1 MLPESIRVG
10 CSPRVYR
17 AFRGTRLSRRAHQ
30 CLGYRH
36 CRCDGPRSSAPVI
49 WPLHPDATAAEIGG
63 SGVVVMDGAVQRGG
77 LHARTVLCPVN
88 DRLVS
93 LAVSSVEGQISGET
107 VADSPWVRVQ
117 VWGCPSGDLGP
128 WPEVRRRARLALASE
143 LVGVSRRIID
153 SAAVH
158 VGSPRGPRREV
169 LSEQAARSSLT
180 HASAKMADVRAL
192 IAACWADGSVEA
204 AERAVAVATAAQDAV
219 AHQAM
224 TICGEIDLRSCT
236 RCGLSYQICSDPST
250 PSRPTI
256 RASVT
261 SHERGCAGL
270 PASPDHCRARWSTGP
285 AAGPRRGC
293 CPTAAR
299 RCSPMPKP

>member
-1 MLPESIRVG
+1 MDDELEALMRQAMVQALHTSPSDLGAELSVLAWMESRHTDET
-10 CSPRVYR
+10 S
-17 AFRGTRLSRRAHQ
+17 AFTALFEEHGY
-30 CLGYRH
+30 LGARTNALDIVTVAVMGLD
-36 CRCDGPRSSAPVI
+36 RQLPVI

-93 LAVSSVEGQISGET
+93 LAVSSVEEQISGET
-107 VADSPWVRVQ
+107 VAGSPWVRVQ

-158 VGSPRGPRREV
+158 IGSPRGPRREV
-169 LSEQAARSSLT
+169 LSEQTAPSGLT
-180 HASAKMADVRAL
+180 RASAKLADVRAL

-204 AERAVAVATAAQDAV
+204 AEWAVTAATAAQDAV
-219 AHQAM
+219 AHHVAV
-224 TICGEIDLRSCT
+224 ICGDVNLALLHPMRFLVEQGHGRIHRFPVT
-236 RCGLSYQICSDPST
+236 R
-250 PSRPTI
+250 
-256 RASVT
+256 
-261 SHERGCAGL
+261 
-270 PASPDHCRARWSTGP
+270 
-285 AAGPRRGC
+285 
-293 CPTAAR
+293 TAVPPV
-299 RCSPMPKP
+299 S

>member
-1 MLPESIRVG
+1 VDDELEALMRQAMVQALHTSPSDLGAELSALGWMESRHTDET
-10 CSPRVYR
+10 S
-17 AFRGTRLSRRAHQ
+17 AFTALFEEHGY
-30 CLGYRH
+30 LGARTNALDIVTVVVMGLD
-36 CRCDGPRSSAPVI
+36 RQLPVI

-192 IAACWADGSVEA
+192 IAACWAEGSVEA
-204 AERAVAVATAAQDAV
+204 AERAVTVATAAQDAV
-219 AHQAM
+219 AHQAT
-224 TICGEIDLRSCT
+224 TICGEIDLAQ
-236 RCGLSYQICSDPST
+236 LHPM
-250 PSRPTI
+250 
-256 RASVT
+256 RAVV
-261 SHERGCAGL
+261 
-270 PASPDHCRARWSTGP
+270 PDLL
-285 AAGPRRGC
+285 
-293 CPTAAR
+293 
-299 RCSPMPKP
+299 

>member
-1 MLPESIRVG
+1 
-10 CSPRVYR
+10 
-17 AFRGTRLSRRAHQ
+17 
-30 CLGYRH
+30 
-36 CRCDGPRSSAPVI
+36 
-49 WPLHPDATAAEIGG
+49 
-63 SGVVVMDGAVQRGG
+63 MDGAVQRGG

-107 VADSPWVRVQ
+107 VADSPWVRVR

-192 IAACWADGSVEA
+192 IAACWAEGSVEA
-204 AERAVAVATAAQDAV
+204 AEWAVTVATAAQDAV
-219 AHQAM
+219 AHQAT

-270 PASPDHCRARWSTGP
+270 PASPDHGRAGWSPGP
-285 AAGPRRGC
+285 AAGASRLPE
-293 CPTAAR
+293 AAR
-299 RCSPMPKP
+299 GADRCRRREGGPLGGAVTAPLPHRRDGCLQPAATAGRRVGAGESGFELGEHPLAAGFRGVVGGIAQILVRQRE